1 MQQKKIFVLLLLV
14 LSLFVLVLGRRAWAE
29 EKEILSVEKAIE
41 LAFDN
46 NPLVGVAEKRVEQA
60 RARVREA
67 TASRAPVLSA
77 SALYQEVW
85 KDPHYPVYIGGSA
98 TASGYALAG
107 YRETWKT
114 ALTLSWLLY
123 SSGSVENGIR
133 ASNLALEAVR
143 EESVRTI
150 QAVEHAVRSAYYEL
164 QRSRAREA
172 VAEEAMAL
180 VKEHYRQA
188 ESLYRN
194 GIVAKKEILRA
205 KVAVSESELN
215 LIRAANAVDVTFRAL
230 ERAVGKTLQ
239 GEYPMPDPMDEP
251 PAAELLADP
260 KERALLNRPEL
271 RALSFSERSA
281 KAAAASASGSKGPS
295 IFIQGEAF
303 SAGQTFYPDAVD
315 DWKITAVAEWKLYD
329 GGKAGA
335 KRDEALATAGELIHR
350 MEDMRRQI
358 ALEVSV
364 AELDL
369 RSALQRLEVAKSQV
383 DLAEEDYR
391 MAVARYTSQV
401 GTAVDVLD
409 ASVSLS
415 ASKNQMV
422 DAVYDTRKAWAD
434 MMFAIGKNI
443 QTQEDKR

>member
-29 EKEILSVEKAIE
+29 EKETLSVEKAIE

-85 KDPHYPVYIGGSA
+85 KDPHYPVYLGGSA

-123 SSGSVENGIR
+123 SGGSVENGIR

-143 EESVRTI
+143 EESVRAI
-150 QAVEHAVRSAYYEL
+150 QAVEHAVRLAYYEL
-164 QRSRAREA
+164 QRSRARKA

-180 VKEHYRQA
+180 VKEHHRQA

-239 GEYPMPDPMDEP
+239 GEYPMPDPIDEP
-251 PAAELLADP
+251 PAAELIADP
-260 KERALLNRPEL
+260 EETALLNRPEL

-281 KAAAASASGSKGPS
+281 KAAASSASGSKGPS

-369 RSALQRLEVAKSQV
+369 RSAFQRLEVAKSQV

-391 MAVARYTSQV
+391 MAVARYASQV

-434 MMFAIGKNI
+434 MMFATGKNI